1 MNNPDITLTYEE
13 YMELVRLKVRVD
25 VLADFVRE
33 YGNEVTIQEAIAI
46 LNLEVEKDAYII

>member
-25 VLADFVRE
+25 VLADFIKE
-33 YGNEVTIQEAIAI
+33 YGNDVTINEAIAI
-46 LNLEVEKDAYII
+46 LNLEVEKDA

>member
-33 YGNEVTIQEAIAI
+33 YGDVVTIREAIAI
-46 LNLEVEKDAYII
+46 LNLEVEKDA

>member
-33 YGNEVTIQEAIAI
+33 YGDNVTIKEAIAI
-46 LNLEVEKDAYII
+46 LNLEVD

>member
-33 YGNEVTIQEAIAI
+33 CGNEVTIQEAIAI
-46 LNLEVEKDAYII
+46 LNLEVD

>member
-1 MNNPDITLTYEE
+1 MNNPDVCLTHEE
-13 YMELVRLKVRVD
+13 YMELIRLKVRVD

-46 LNLEVEKDAYII
+46 LNLEVEKDA